1 MGIFI
6 CFCFLFLVSWTIA
19 CQITPE
25 QDKKNTDDLW
35 WLLTGQ
41 EPVKWD
47 KLDEY
52 KTKNSTRK
60 KTF

>member
-1 MGIFI
+1 MIPLI
-6 CFCFLFLVSWTIA
+6 CFAVLFILSYIMS

-25 QDKKNTDDLW
+25 QDKKNTDDAW

-47 KLDEY
+47 TLQEG
-52 KTKNSTRK
+52 K
-60 KTF
+60 K